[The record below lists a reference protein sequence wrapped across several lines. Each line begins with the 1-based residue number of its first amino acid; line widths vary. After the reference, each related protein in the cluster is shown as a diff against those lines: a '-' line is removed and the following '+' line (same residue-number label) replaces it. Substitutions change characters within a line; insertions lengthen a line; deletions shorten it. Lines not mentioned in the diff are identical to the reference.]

1 MPLKKKNSSANPDL
15 HWLRKIEQTSDKR
28 MAWNFSF
35 LSNEDGFNF
44 SNEDL
49 NTDFM
54 LKRIAEINQRTFT
67 AFLNLPRATGLE
79 KIDPKKVHGK
89 LKHKPSPSEFGEMRE
104 KLAGPKYCV
113 IRLSQSGRIIGK
125 MIDQTFYP
133 FWIDLNHNLYEG

>member
-49 NTDFM
+49 NTDLM

-79 KIDPKKVHGK
+79 KIDDE
-89 LKHKPSPSEFGEMRE
+89 LSNQAQLFAEENFTWTFPSQD
-104 KLAGPKYCV
+104 LAWTV
-113 IRLSQSGRIIGK
+113 I
-125 MIDQTFYP
+125 
-133 FWIDLNHNLYEG
+133 